1 MEIPESITTPFALE
15 DFEEIID
22 VRSPL
27 EFAEDHIPG
36 AINLPL
42 LSDAERH

>member
-1 MEIPESITTPFALE
+1 MEVPEPITPPFALE

-22 VRSPL
+22 VRSPS

-36 AINLPL
+36 ALNLPV
-42 LSDAERH
+42 LSDQ